1 MTKMLRITP
10 VPVINALLFAVASVV
25 TFPEFCFGNDPRP
38 SSDTP
43 FRVEPQPY
51 MSRRAKRK
59 ARRRGTYIEF
69 KTFEN
74 QNDSLITSQ
83 SPDVHKDQP
92 YHDDCLPC
100 QHFDIYLPQGCHSEL
115 PLIIWIHGT
124 TWRNGTRDDCPI
136 TWLTNEG
143 YAVASIGYRLSSEAT
158 FPAQVYDCLSA
169 ITFLEE
175 QAEVW
180 GIDPNK
186 MCIAGASA
194 GGHLAALSGLWNESI
209 PNKPMPRV
217 ASICIFGAPT
227 HLTTLGPEHDR
238 STSPASLLIGGPLP
252 EFREAA
258 QRASPLVH
266 VNPDAPPIL
275 IVHGTNDKKVAPEQ
289 SKDFNSALE
298 AAGIESY
305 LVFVDAPHELPLNR
319 SDEAGQA
326 LLSFLRQT
334 LNPALHAR

>member
-1 MTKMLRITP
+1 MMKMHRITQ
-10 VPVINALLFAVASVV
+10 VPLFNILPFVVATVV
-25 TFPEFCFGNDPRP
+25 TISEFCFGNDPRP

-43 FRVEPQPY
+43 FRVEPQPH

-59 ARRRGTYIEF
+59 ARRRGTYQAFE
-69 KTFEN
+69 TFDN
-74 QNDSLITSQ
+74 QSDSLITSQ

-92 YHDDCLPC
+92 YRDDCLPC

-115 PLIIWIHGT
+115 PLVIWIHGT

-158 FPAQVYDCLSA
+158 FPAQVHDCLSA
-169 ITFLEE
+169 IAILKEK
-175 QAEVW
+175 AEVW
-180 GIDPNK
+180 GIDPEK
-186 MCIAGASA
+186 ICLAGASA

-209 PNKPMPRV
+209 ANGYLPHV
-217 ASICIFGAPT
+217 ASIGIFGSPT

-266 VNPDAPPIL
+266 VNSDAPPIL
-275 IVHGTNDKKVAPEQ
+275 IVHGKADEKVPPEQ
-289 SKDFNSALE
+289 SKHFHSALE

-305 LVFVDAPHELPLNR
+305 LVFVDAAHELPLTR
-319 SDEAGQA
+319 SDQAGRA
-326 LLSFLRQT
+326 FLSFLKQT
-334 LNPALHAR
+334 LDPAMNER